1 MNDTTSITWSEP
13 EFTPNGQ
20 QSKEDFLNSLQIG
33 LQDLSHEDRLW
44 VLNMMGNFINTEI
57 EKEQKEVEERLNYLK
72 HLRK

>member
-1 MNDTTSITWSEP
+1 MSDDSTNWTEAY
-13 EFTPNGQ
+13 FTPKGQ

-57 EKEQKEVEERLNYLK
+57 EKEHKEVEERLNYLK